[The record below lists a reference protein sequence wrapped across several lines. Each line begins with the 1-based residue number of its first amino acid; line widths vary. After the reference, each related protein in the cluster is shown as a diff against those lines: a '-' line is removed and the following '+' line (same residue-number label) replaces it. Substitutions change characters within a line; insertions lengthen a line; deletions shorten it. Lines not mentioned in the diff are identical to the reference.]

1 MVLAVAHVLGLLLA
15 TFALS
20 YALPITCSLAMGDG
34 LWPKFLLV
42 AAITAGCGL
51 ALAAATLRFR
61 RELRARDGFLL
72 VTLGWLL
79 LPAAAALPL
88 LLALP
93 GVTFTGAFFEAMSGL
108 TTTGSTHL
116 TGLDELAPSLN
127 FWRHSLEWIGGLG
140 IIVMALAVLPLL
152 GVGGMQLYKGQT
164 PGPVKEERLA
174 PRITETAKSLWLV
187 YALITVAG
195 VLGLRICGMSWF
207 DAICHAFSAVGL
219 GGFST
224 HDRSIAWFNSPAI
237 ELTLAALMVIASLN
251 FARHFIALRRLSL
264 ETYRTDPEC
273 RAIFTVLALSV
284 VGIAALLNWRG
295 VYPDFMSSLR
305 HSTFNVIS
313 QATTSGLTTQD
324 YQRWP
329 VFAPYWMLFLS
340 CVVCST
346 GSTGGGI
353 KMFRALLL
361 ARQAG
366 RELKLLIHPAAM
378 APVRI
383 GGRPIPDRVGPAVL
397 AFIFLYFMTAAALTF
412 AMLLTGLDFDSAL
425 GAVVASINNTAHGFG
440 PPGGVHNFHALSAVQ
455 TWICTA
461 AMLLGRLE
469 IFSVIVLFRPE
480 YWRK

>member
-1 MVLAVAHVLGLLLA
+1 MLAVAHVLGLLLA
-15 TFALS
+15 GFALS
-20 YALPITCSLAMGDG
+20 YALPVGCSIIIADG
-34 LWPKFLLV
+34 LWPKFLAA

-51 ALAAATLRFR
+51 ALAGATWRFR

-72 VTLGWLL
+72 ITLAWLL

-88 LLALP
+88 LLTLRDL
-93 GVTFTGAFFEAMSGL
+93 TFTGAFFEAMSGL
-108 TTTGSTHL
+108 TTTGSTVL
-116 TGLDELAPSLN
+116 TGLDQLPPSLN
-127 FWRHSLEWIGGLG
+127 FWRHALEWFGGLG

-174 PRITETAKSLWLV
+174 PRITETVKSLWLV
-187 YALITVAG
+187 YALITAAG
-195 VLGLRICGMSWF
+195 IVSLRICGMSWF

-224 HDRSIAWFNSPAI
+224 HDRSIAYFNSAAI
-237 ELTLAALMVIASLN
+237 ELTLMVLMVVASLN

-264 ETYRTDPEC
+264 ETYQTDSEC
-273 RAIFTVLALSV
+273 KAIFAILSASV
-284 VGIAALLNWRG
+284 VGIAALLTWHG

-305 HSTFNVIS
+305 HSAFNVIS

-340 CVVCST
+340 CIVCST

-353 KMFRALLL
+353 KMFRTLLL

-366 RELKLLIHPAAM
+366 RELRLLIHPAAM

-383 GGRPIPDRVGPAVL
+383 GGRPIPDRVGHAVL
-397 AFIFLYFMTAAALTF
+397 AFIFLYFMTVALLTF
-412 AMLLTGLDFDSAL
+412 AMLLTGLDFDSAFS
-425 GAVVASINNTAHGFG
+425 AVVASINNTAHGFG
-440 PPGGVHNFHALSAVQ
+440 PPGAVHNFHSLGLVQ

-469 IFSVIVLFRPE
+469 IFSVIVLFRPA

>member
-1 MVLAVAHVLGLLLA
+1 MFAVAYALGLLLA
-15 TFALS
+15 AFALTFT
-20 YALPITCSLAMGDG
+20 LPIACSLLMGDG
-34 LWPKFLLV
+34 LAVRFLL
-42 AAITAGCGL
+42 AAALAGGCGL
-51 ALAAATLRFR
+51 VLAATTSRLK

-79 LPAAAALPL
+79 LSAAAAVPF

-93 GVTFTGAFFEAMSGL
+93 RLSFTGAYFEAMSGL
-108 TTTGSTHL
+108 TTTGSTVL
-116 TGLDELAPSLN
+116 TGLDSLPPSLN
-127 FWRHSLEWIGGLG
+127 FWRASLHWFGGLA

-152 GVGGMQLYKGQT
+152 GVGGMQLYKGQA
-164 PGPVKEERLA
+164 PGPAKEERLT
-174 PRITETAKSLWLV
+174 PRITATARSLWLV

-195 VLGLRICGMSWF
+195 IVSLRICGMSWF

-224 HDRSIAWFNSPAI
+224 HDRSIAFFDSPAV
-237 ELTLAALMVIASLN
+237 ELTLVALMLIASLN
-251 FARHFIALRRLSL
+251 FARHFIALKRLSL
-264 ETYRTDPEC
+264 DTYRVDPEC
-273 RAIFTVLALSV
+273 RAIFAILSVSV
-284 VGIAALLNWRG
+284 VGIAALLTWHG
-295 VYPDFMSSLR
+295 VYPGFLTALR
-305 HSTFNVIS
+305 HSAFNVVS

-340 CVVCST
+340 CIVCST

-353 KMFRALLL
+353 KMFRTLLL

-366 RELKLLIHPAAM
+366 RELKLLVHPAAM

-383 GGRPIPDRVGPAVL
+383 GGRAIPDSVGHAVL
-397 AFIFLYFMTAAALTF
+397 AFIFLYFMTVVFFTF

-425 GAVVASINNTAHGFG
+425 TASVASINNTAHGFG
-440 PPGGVHNFHALSAVQ
+440 PPGGVQNFAGLTALQ
-455 TWICTA
+455 TWLCTA

-469 IFSVIVLFRPE
+469 IFSVIVLFTPA